1 MQVVL
6 IGTSAGGS
14 GVFLNCDMVAE
25 KIQAASSSS
34 PDVKCVAD
42 GPFSPQAALLDDLD
56 CSDNDGA
63 NINYYEEHGSI
74 PDQSCMDEASDP
86 SICAR
91 SVIELLCI
99 LE

>member
-56 CSDNDGA
+56 CSDNSEA
-63 NINYYEEHGSI
+63 NINFYEQHGAVM
-74 PDQSCMDEASDP
+74 DQSCMDQASDP

-91 SVIELLCI
+91 SVIELYI
-99 LE
+99 LD

>member
-25 KIQAASSSS
+25 KIQAASGSS
-34 PDVKCVAD
+34 PDIRCVAD

-56 CSDNDGA
+56 CSDKA
-63 NINYYEEHGSI
+63 NINYYEEHGAI
-74 PDQSCMDEASDP
+74 LDQSCMDEASDP

-91 SVIELLCI
+91 SVIKELYI
-99 LE
+99 PY